1 MNPLVQSF
9 VDSYPESTIKALHSQ
24 AGFTDYAA
32 CLLPLWNGQNGKA
45 IDAASAVI
53 SANPDHPMRF
63 QVYRMWIEALANS
76 GEKLALHALQ
86 EHLLMRGEAAPEDRV
101 TYMALRGL
109 IHMEL
114 DRTHAARLMLRAISG
129 ETGNPWAM
137 ELNEA
142 VLNRDINPVE
152 LPALIQMNKPFADY
166 VVWQNLVRTFVGMN
180 QRHRAEPCL
189 DIIDRLFT
197 GNPLRDVC
205 YFHWTSELAD
215 WASALEHATHLASTF
230 QDHPDYGFFAA
241 HAAYKMNRFNQAVVT
256 LEASKG
262 LNLETDPDASLL
274 HGQALKQIG
283 MQKHDAGILER
294 ATKSL
299 SRASKLLSREGVSP
313 MVPEMLIREIKEALD
328 DVNDANGAVTE
339 TASLFRPTGAWL
351 VKLSARRYQELRT
364 SRESSIE
371 RLVRPLG
378 PDARP
383 GDLCFFA
390 IDESGNTADRTW
402 KIAAIYTV
410 DSDPV
415 WHPYWRHQSA
425 LQLIHLPKKLISVD
439 VKMVDAPVA
448 PKGMDVAPATKAPKA
463 AKTSKAS
470 RLPKDHPLRFGVY
483 QLEEGALDLIQEAI
497 KQHQQGEAQDSRD
510 QKRNQTGHKAV

>member
-24 AGFTDYAA
+24 AGFKDYAA
-32 CLLPLWNGQNGKA
+32 CLVPLWNGQHAKA
-45 IDAASAVI
+45 IDEASAII

-63 QVYRMWIEALANS
+63 QVYRLWIEALAGS
-76 GEKLALHALQ
+76 GEKLSLHALQ

-129 ETGNPWAM
+129 ETENPWAM

-152 LPALIQMNKPFADY
+152 LPALIQMSKPFADY
-166 VVWQNLVRTFVGMN
+166 VVWQNLVRTFAGMN

-215 WASALEHATHLASTF
+215 WASALEHATHLATTF
-230 QDHPDYGFFAA
+230 QEHPDFGFYAA

-283 MQKHDAGILER
+283 MQKHDAGVLER
-294 ATKSL
+294 ARKSL
-299 SRASKLLSREGVSP
+299 TRASKLLSREGVSP
-313 MVPEMLIREIKEALD
+313 MVPEMLVNEINEFM
-328 DVNDANGAVTE
+328 NEISPGTGSESPE
-339 TASLFRPTGAWL
+339 TASLFRPTSAWL

-390 IDESGNTADRTW
+390 VDENGNASDRTW

-439 VKMVDAPVA
+439 VKMVDVPVA
-448 PKGMDVAPATKAPKA
+448 PKGKA
-463 AKTSKAS
+463 AAKASKAS

-497 KQHQQGEAQDSRD
+497 KQHQQGESQDSRD
-510 QKRNQTGHKAV
+510 HKKNHMGHKAV